1 VLTPEPSEGRKAIQG
16 SKNYTFAKLLTG
28 AKKLFSEMKIGIL
41 GTRGIPN
48 VYGGFE
54 QFAQY
59 LALGLVR
66 KGYEVYVYNSSEHP
80 YRDKEWNGVHIIH
93 CRDWEKSIGTAGQF
107 IYDYN
112 CLRDAVGRDF
122 DVLLQLGYTSNSI
135 WHSLWP
141 RKAINVINMDGQE
154 WKRSK
159 YNKLTRKFLRLAEGW
174 AVKYGDILIADSVG
188 IRDYIRAAYG
198 RESIYIA
205 YGAVIPATFDP
216 EIPGRYGLK
225 RDGYYLLIARME
237 PENNIEMIIR
247 GWMASGMAKPLV
259 LIGNTG
265 NSFGSYLVRTYSQ
278 EKLHFIGAIYEADTV
293 NALRHYSSIY
303 LHGHSVGGTNPSLL
317 EAMACGCSIAAHDN
331 PFNKA
336 ILNGEGWFFSDPLT
350 IKKIL
355 DNRIDPEVI
364 AGYKE
369 KNREKIGKLY
379 NWEHIINQYE
389 SVFLQTD
396 L

>member
-1 VLTPEPSEGRKAIQG
+1 VFTPEPSVGRKTIQG
-16 SKNYTFAKLLTG
+16 LKNYTFAKLLV
-28 AKKLFSEMKIGIL
+28 AMKIGIL

-112 CLRDAVGRDF
+112 CFRDAAGRDF

-135 WHSLWP
+135 WRRLWP

-159 YNKLTRKFLRLAEGW
+159 YNKLTRKFLRLAERW
-174 AVKYGDILIADSVG
+174 AVKHGDILIADSVG

-198 RESIYIA
+198 RDSIYIA
-205 YGAVIPATFDP
+205 YGAAIPATFDP
-216 EIPGRYGLK
+216 EIPAKYGL
-225 RDGYYLLIARME
+225 RRNDYYLLMARME

-247 GWMASGMAKPLV
+247 GWMASGKAKPLV
-259 LIGNTG
+259 LIGNPG
-265 NSFGSYLVRTYSQ
+265 NAFGSYLVRTYSQ

-293 NALRHYSSIY
+293 NALRHYSSVY

-336 ILNGEGWFFSDPLT
+336 VLNKEALYFSSPADVRA
-350 IKKIL
+350 IL
-355 DNRIDPEVI
+355 DEESVSQRLSE
-364 AGYKE
+364 YKE
-369 KNREKIGKLY
+369 KNVDKIKKLY
-379 NWEHIINQYE
+379 NWATIIDQYE
-389 SVFLQTD
+389 EVFLAGVI
-396 L
+396 

>member
-1 VLTPEPSEGRKAIQG
+1 
-16 SKNYTFAKLLTG
+16 
-28 AKKLFSEMKIGIL
+28 MKIGIL

-66 KGYEVYVYNSSEHP
+66 KGYDVYVYNSSEHP

-112 CLRDAVGRDF
+112 CFRDAAGRDF

-135 WHSLWP
+135 WRRLWP

-159 YNKLTRKFLRLAEGW
+159 YNKLTRKFLRLAERW
-174 AVKYGDILIADSVG
+174 AVKHGDILIADSIG

-198 RESIYIA
+198 RESTYIA
-205 YGAVIPATFDP
+205 YGAVIPATFNP
-216 EIPGRYGLK
+216 EIPVKYGLR
-225 RDGYYLLIARME
+225 RDDYYLLMARME

-247 GWMASGMAKPLV
+247 GWMASGKAKPLV
-259 LIGNTG
+259 LIGNPG
-265 NSFGSYLVRTYSQ
+265 NAFGSYLVKTYSQ

-293 NALRHYSSIY
+293 NALRHYSSVY

-317 EAMACGCSIAAHDN
+317 EAMACGCSIVAHDN

-336 ILNGEGWFFSDPLT
+336 ILNEEALYFSSPADVRA
-350 IKKIL
+350 IL
-355 DNRIDPEVI
+355 DEESVSKRLSE
-364 AGYKE
+364 YKE
-369 KNREKIGKLY
+369 KNADKVKKLY
-379 NWEHIINQYE
+379 NWATIIDQYE
-389 SVFLQTD
+389 EVFVTGVI
-396 L
+396 